1 MRAAGWTARPCSS
14 KVRLPGGYGEK
25 GFQPSALFFPTEGCW
40 EVTGRVRDATLT
52 FVTIVVKASNY
63 ALEETKR

>member
-1 MRAAGWTARPCSS
+1 M
-14 KVRLPGGYGEK
+14 RLPGGYGEK